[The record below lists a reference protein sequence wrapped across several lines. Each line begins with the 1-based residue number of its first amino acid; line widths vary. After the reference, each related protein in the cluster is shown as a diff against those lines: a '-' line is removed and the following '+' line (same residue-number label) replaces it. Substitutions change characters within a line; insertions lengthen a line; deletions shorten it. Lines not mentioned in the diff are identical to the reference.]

1 MRRYVAVHPARRGA
15 RGRRR
20 EQLRRDAAAPAQRR
34 EQPPPRLPGR
44 REELALRHPERRG
57 EPGREVRPQR
67 RVAARRRREQRED
80 GGPRGDGGGG
90 DGAEVVGVGGGGG
103 GGQGPGRAAALAV
116 ADGDEGGGEGGE
128 GGLGGGDGVEEVVG
142 VRGGGE
148 VGVED
153 WRRRAGGGG
162 VADAQA
168 GVVRGDDDIAL
179 ERHDVGPG
187 ILVPEVPDVRG
198 CAFGQHAGRAV
209 RPAYDGVAG
218 DVAESPRKV
227 GPEDVGGGRD
237 GGSIEGDGLIGYP
250 REGDGG
256 WECVEGRVG
265 HVFHS
270 QEGAGWDGRG
280 PVARDAIEA
289 LLRNLSFLKILGW
302 KGVQRTGQ
310 R

>member
-1 MRRYVAVHPARRGA
+1 MYGRQRTRWATFVVTAAVSW
-15 RGRRR
+15 
-20 EQLRRDAAAPAQRR
+20 
-34 EQPPPRLPGR
+34 PG
-44 REELALRHPERRG
+44 G
-57 EPGREVRPQR
+57 
-67 RVAARRRREQRED
+67 
-80 GGPRGDGGGG
+80 
-90 DGAEVVGVGGGGG
+90 
-103 GGQGPGRAAALAV
+103 
-116 ADGDEGGGEGGE
+116 
-128 GGLGGGDGVEEVVG
+128 
-142 VRGGGE
+142 
-148 VGVED
+148 
-153 WRRRAGGGG
+153 
-162 VADAQA
+162 ADAQA

-280 PVARDAIEA
+280 PVARDAIEGVNGNGVSSPIA
-289 LLRNLSFLKILGW
+289 TFKVERNLDVVSGCVADLSSEYLLGREL
-302 KGVQRTGQ
+302 VR
-310 R
+310 